1 MPNIRK
7 TFNFRDGVQVDD
19 EVLVVTGDRVGVGTT
34 SPDKSLDVRGNVQ
47 VVGII
52 TADNSI
58 ISGVGT
64 FNTIKVG
71 SGITLDATSGV
82 ISATSFK
89 GDGSTLSN
97 LPTSQW
103 IDVNVGLGFTSIYN
117 AGGNVGIHTDDP
129 RSGLQIGGR
138 VNSSPQQD
146 GVGIS
151 SFGHIKATGIIT
163 ASTFN
168 GDLTGNV
175 TGDVTGT
182 ATTATLAN
190 TATLA
195 VNSQGLT
202 GTPNITV
209 ANINSAGVSTLTTLN
224 TTDLTVPTLKSFSS
238 LRAPHGS
245 TVSIGVTVASKT
257 SAHRYNGSGSPNG
270 FVLDGVMAP
279 FLTLTPGRTY
289 RFDVS
294 DGTNAQHPLRFY
306 YHVDKTTA

>member
-103 IDVNVGLGFTSIYN
+103 IDVNVGLGFTSITNIVYT
-117 AGGNVGIHTDDP
+117 AGSLNYFTFLDTKAYVAMDYKSHGHRGVKFAWIAFKLNDQQSTNIQTYIDKYIASGSFIKSPFKKAVVGQV
-129 RSGLQIGGR
+129 G
-138 VNSSPQQD
+138 VNK
-146 GVGIS
+146 I
-151 SFGHIKATGIIT
+151 
-163 ASTFN
+163 STF
-168 GDLTGNV
+168 LK
-175 TGDVTGT
+175 
-182 ATTATLAN
+182 AL
-190 TATLA
+190 
-195 VNSQGLT
+195 S
-202 GTPNITV
+202 
-209 ANINSAGVSTLTTLN
+209 
-224 TTDLTVPTLKSFSS
+224 KSF
-238 LRAPHGS
+238 L
-245 TVSIGVTVASKT
+245 I
-257 SAHRYNGSGSPNG
+257 N
-270 FVLDGVMAP
+270 VLTFCA
-279 FLTLTPGRTY
+279 FL
-289 RFDVS
+289 
-294 DGTNAQHPLRFY
+294 
-306 YHVDKTTA
+306 